1 MSQNLHRKLARN
13 GVQCAERTARRMFQV
28 ALSKM
33 QALEVTF
40 IETLNELPFGH
51 RLIMAVRLV
60 FARMRPIATTV
71 EKKEAKAEKKE
82 VSRG

>member
-1 MSQNLHRKLARN
+1 MSQNLHRKLRRA
-13 GVQCAERTARRMFQV
+13 GVQRAEHNARRMFQV

-40 IETLNELPFGH
+40 IETLNELPLGH

-60 FARMRPIATTV
+60 FARMRPIATV
-71 EKKEAKAEKKE
+71 DRDPEKDGA
-82 VSRG
+82 R

>member
-1 MSQNLHRKLARN
+1 MSQNLHRKLRRA
-13 GVQCAERTARRMFQV
+13 GVQRAEHNARRMFQV

-40 IETLNELPFGH
+40 IETLNELPFW
-51 RLIMAVRLV
+51 RRASMAVRLV
-60 FARMRPIATTV
+60 FARMRPIATV
-71 EKKEAKAEKKE
+71 DKKEAKTEKKE

>member
-1 MSQNLHRKLARN
+1 
-13 GVQCAERTARRMFQV
+13 MFQV

-40 IETLNELPFGH
+40 IETLNELPLGH

-60 FARMRPIATTV
+60 FARMRPIATV
-71 EKKEAKAEKKE
+71 DRDPEKDGA
-82 VSRG
+82 R